1 MEGPTGEFQERFEDG
16 LRFLAAALALKGDQR
31 NLPAAISA
39 ACDSVR
45 CFLMIF
51 EAAAERHLTDPR
63 RELLRLRDQCV
74 ALLTLGQNPADA
86 LDHAL
91 EAARLARDEA
101 ARLLPRL
108 MSARNRHRD
117 DPGQPG

>member
-1 MEGPTGEFQERFEDG
+1 MEGPTGELQERFEDG
-16 LRFLAAALALKGDQR
+16 LRFLAAALALRADKR
-31 NLPAAISA
+31 SLPAATSA

-45 CFLMIF
+45 CFLKIF
-51 EAAAERHLTDPR
+51 EAAAARHLPDPHG
-63 RELLRLRDQCV
+63 ELPRLRDQCT
-74 ALLTLGQNPADA
+74 ALLSLGQDAEDA

-108 MSARNRHRD
+108 MARAEGDRW
-117 DPGQPG
+117 P

>member
-1 MEGPTGEFQERFEDG
+1 MEGPTGASQEHFEDG

-31 NLPAAISA
+31 SLPAATSA
-39 ACDSVR
+39 ACDAVR
-45 CFLMIF
+45 CFLKVF
-51 EAAAERHLTDPR
+51 AAAAERHLPDPR
-63 RELLRLRDQCV
+63 GELPRLRDQCV

-86 LDHAL
+86 LEHAL

-108 MSARNRHRD
+108 MA
-117 DPGQPG
+117 

>member
-1 MEGPTGEFQERFEDG
+1 MEGPTGELQERFEDG
-16 LRFLAAALALKGDQR
+16 LRFLAAALALRADHR
-31 NLPAAISA
+31 NMAAAISA

-45 CFLMIF
+45 CFLKIF
-51 EAAAERHLTDPR
+51 EAAAERHVSDPR
-63 RELLRLRDQCV
+63 GELPRLRDQCV
-74 ALLTLGQNPADA
+74 ALLTLGQSPEEA

-108 MSARNRHRD
+108 MTAR
-117 DPGQPG
+117 P

>member
-16 LRFLAAALALKGDQR
+16 LRFLAAALALKADQR
-31 NLPAAISA
+31 SLPAAISA

-45 CFLMIF
+45 CFLQIF
-51 EAAAERHLTDPR
+51 ETAASRHLPDPR
-63 RELLRLRDQCV
+63 GELPRLRDQCA
-74 ALLTLGQNPADA
+74 ALLTLGQGPAEA

-91 EAARLARDEA
+91 EAARLSRDEA

-108 MSARNRHRD
+108 MAARAK
-117 DPGQPG
+117 

>member
-1 MEGPTGEFQERFEDG
+1 MDGPTGASQEHFEDG

-31 NLPAAISA
+31 SLAAAISA

-45 CFLMIF
+45 CFLKIF
-51 EAAAERHLTDPR
+51 ETAAERRLPDPR
-63 RELLRLRDQCV
+63 GELPRLRDQCA
-74 ALLTLGQNPADA
+74 ALLSLGQNPVDA

-108 MSARNRHRD
+108 MA
-117 DPGQPG
+117 